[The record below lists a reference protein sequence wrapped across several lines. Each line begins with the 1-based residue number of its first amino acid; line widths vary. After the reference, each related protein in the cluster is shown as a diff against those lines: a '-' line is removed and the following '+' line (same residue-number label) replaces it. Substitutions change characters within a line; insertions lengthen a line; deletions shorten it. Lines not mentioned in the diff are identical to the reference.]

1 MQELEA
7 LGYGLLLGIMPLGFV
22 MLRTNAFPEILA
34 WIEHKPVIWMFYQTR
49 APRKIVPWKL
59 EKKGVI
65 LKNKRKHTFDYY
77 PLPYT
82 CIYPAGPSK
91 EAIIFEG
98 ISYPVD
104 VRYMNL
110 AMQAK
115 KMGFPDYTQFEVAC
129 CLKHLESDL
138 GEPIDKKFLS
148 QQQELTAD
156 GTEYKKY
163 NRGFDWVKE
172 QIVAIT
178 GDPWTFAATDK
189 EIKRSIENNN
199 YKATDAAFNL
209 LEDFRTWINKNAS
222 TADVEDMMTAVKI
235 QAQEDAQFGKPLVD
249 FGGMAKLAIPIVI
262 VLIGLGIL
270 WVMFNSGGGFS
281 SFGSLIG
288 GAVPQ
293 IPQVAPTTPPLTI

>member
-7 LGYGLLLGIMPLGFV
+7 LGYGLLLGIMPLAFV
-22 MLRTNAFPEILA
+22 MLRTNAITELQA
-34 WIEHKPVIWMFYQTR
+34 WWQHKPVIWMFYQTR

-59 EKKGVI
+59 EKKGII

-77 PLPYT
+77 PMPYT

-91 EAIIFEG
+91 EAIVFEG

-115 KMGFPDYTQFEVAC
+115 KLGFPDYTQFEVAC
-129 CLKHLESDL
+129 CLKRMEDDL
-138 GEPIDKKFLS
+138 GEKIDKNFLHKP
-148 QQQELTAD
+148 QELSSD
-156 GTEYKKY
+156 GTNYNKY

-199 YKATDAAFNL
+199 YKATETSFNL

-222 TADVEDMMTAVKI
+222 TADVEDMMTAIKI

-249 FGGMAKLAIPIVI
+249 FGGLGKLAIPIVI

-270 WVMFNSGGGFS
+270 WIMFNNGGGFAAM
-281 SFGSLIG
+281 I
-288 GAVPQ
+288 PQ
-293 IPQVAPTTPPLTI
+293 IPGTAPTSPPIQM